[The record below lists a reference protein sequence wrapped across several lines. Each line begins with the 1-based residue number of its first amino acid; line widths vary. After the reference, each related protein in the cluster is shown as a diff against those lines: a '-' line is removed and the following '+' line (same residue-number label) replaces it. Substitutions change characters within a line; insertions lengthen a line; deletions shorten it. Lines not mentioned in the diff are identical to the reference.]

1 MTNFDEETDMEQQP
15 GDQFRSELQRALES
29 THRQHMAQ
37 QTLGIRQPYEKFTL
51 WTNPMIKVPAFLLLT
66 AAIFYIWQRIKKSN
80 KNEEI

>member
-51 WTNPMIKVPAFLLLT
+51 WTNPKYQR
-66 AAIFYIWQRIKKSN
+66 FYCLQRLYSTYGN
-80 KNEEI
+80 G